1 MTSPQA
7 SRAVA
12 YAIGDVVRLPSGR
25 AGRVEGRWGAA
36 LCVAYLDEPDEAL
49 RILPQHV
56 RPGPTPAR
64 KRK

>member
-1 MTSPQA
+1 MKPAA
-7 SRAVA
+7 STQPA

-25 AGRVEGRWGAA
+25 EGHVEGRCGTA

-56 RPGPTPAR
+56 RPAPEPAR